1 MSQRDGLLWTG
12 IGESNEPADLMFCMR
27 CGLPGLIG
35 SHRNFE
41 IVTLQESVTWTQ
53 S

>member
-12 IGESNEPADLMFCMR
+12 IGESNELADLMFCMS
-27 CGLPGLIG
+27 CSLPGLI
-35 SHRNFE
+35 SSNHNFE
-41 IVTLQESVTWTQ
+41 IVMLQGSVTWTQ

>member
-27 CGLPGLIG
+27 CSLPCLISG
-35 SHRNFE
+35 NHNSE
-41 IVTLQESVTWTQ
+41 IVVLQRSVTWTQ

>member
-12 IGESNEPADLMFCMR
+12 IDESNEPASLKFCMR
-27 CGLPGLIG
+27 CSLPGLISS
-35 SHRNFE
+35 SHNFGT
-41 IVTLQESVTWTQ
+41 VMLQGSVTWTR